1 MPRPFLCIAI
11 VSLLFAGAVH
21 AEDKAQ
27 AMEAKMREMLRNT
40 MLQLRDA
47 QGQVAVLQ
55 ATQAENEQKIKD
67 LTAQV
72 EKITKESSAAKLA
85 SDTKIG
91 ELTDQSTQQGEEI
104 SRYKIALDKWKEGY
118 DAASELARQK
128 EAARAKLET
137 IAIGLQRKVD
147 DQQRK
152 NDALFAIGNE
162 ILSRYE
168 NFGLGNA
175 LANKEPFVGVT
186 RVKFQN
192 LIQSYQD
199 KLIEQK
205 IQ

>member
-1 MPRPFLCIAI
+1 MTRIATFIALFAI
-11 VSLLFAGAVH
+11 VAAGSLR
-21 AEDKAQ
+21 AEDKA
-27 AMEAKMREMLRNT
+27 AAAELKLREMLRNT

-47 QGQVAVLQ
+47 QGQLAALQ

-67 LTAQV
+67 LTGQL
-72 EKITKESSAAKLA
+72 EKSTKDAAAAKSA
-85 SDTKIG
+85 SDKKIS
-91 ELTDQSTQQGEEI
+91 ELSEQSTQQGEEI
-104 SRYKIALDKWKEGY
+104 SRYKIALDKWKQGY

-128 EAARAKLET
+128 EAARAKLES

-205 IQ
+205 IR

>member
-1 MPRPFLCIAI
+1 M
-11 VSLLFAGAVH
+11 
-21 AEDKAQ
+21 
-27 AMEAKMREMLRNT
+27 
-40 MLQLRDA
+40 
-47 QGQVAVLQ
+47 
-55 ATQAENEQKIKD
+55 
-67 LTAQV
+67 
-72 EKITKESSAAKLA
+72 
-85 SDTKIG
+85 
-91 ELTDQSTQQGEEI
+91 
-104 SRYKIALDKWKEGY
+104 
-118 DAASELARQK
+118 
-128 EAARAKLET
+128 
-137 IAIGLQRKVD
+137 D

-205 IQ
+205 IR

>member
-1 MPRPFLCIAI
+1 MTRIAI
-11 VSLLFAGAVH
+11 FIAFFAVVAAGSLR
-21 AEDKAQ
+21 AEDKA
-27 AMEAKMREMLRNT
+27 AAAELKLREMLRNT

-47 QGQVAVLQ
+47 QGQLAALQ

-67 LTAQV
+67 LTTQLETA
-72 EKITKESSAAKLA
+72 TKDASAAKTA
-85 SDTKIG
+85 SDKKIA
-91 ELTDQSTQQGEEI
+91 ELSDQSTQQGEEI
-104 SRYKIALDKWKEGY
+104 SRYKIALDKWKQGY

-128 EAARAKLET
+128 EAARAKLES

-205 IQ
+205 IR

>member
-1 MPRPFLCIAI
+1 MTRIATFIALFAI
-11 VSLLFAGAVH
+11 VAAGSLR
-21 AEDKAQ
+21 AEDKA
-27 AMEAKMREMLRNT
+27 AAAELKLREMLRNT

-47 QGQVAVLQ
+47 QGQLAALQ

-67 LTAQV
+67 LTGQL
-72 EKITKESSAAKLA
+72 EKSTKDAAAAKSA
-85 SDTKIG
+85 SDKKIS
-91 ELTDQSTQQGEEI
+91 ELSDQATQQGEEI
-104 SRYKIALDKWKEGY
+104 SRYKIALDKWKQGY

-128 EAARAKLET
+128 ESARAKLES

-205 IQ
+205 IR

>member
-1 MPRPFLCIAI
+1 MTRIATFI
-11 VSLLFAGAVH
+11 AFFAVVAAGSLR
-21 AEDKAQ
+21 AEDKA
-27 AMEAKMREMLRNT
+27 AAAELKLREMLRNT

-47 QGQVAVLQ
+47 QGQLAALQ

-67 LTAQV
+67 LTTQL
-72 EKITKESSAAKLA
+72 EKSTKDAASAKTA
-85 SDTKIG
+85 SDKKIS
-91 ELTDQSTQQGEEI
+91 ELSDQSTQQGEEI
-104 SRYKIALDKWKEGY
+104 SRYKIALDKWKQGY

-128 EAARAKLET
+128 EAARAKLES

-205 IQ
+205 IR